1 MNTPARRDGTPERS
15 KGYEPRG
22 SQPTRGR
29 ADRSARSG
37 DSYGSRGASAPRS
50 GARGDAQSWGGGSGR
65 GDSRGGSRGGAGS
78 YDNSRGNS
86 RGAGSSYEGSRGGSG
101 SYGGSRGGSD
111 SYGSRG
117 GSDSRGGARG
127 GSGYGESRSFGGN
140 SGRGGYE
147 GSRGGGN
154 SGNSGRGGYEG
165 SRGGNASRAGGYEG
179 ARGGNSSRGGGYEG
193 SRDGNASRGG
203 GYDGSRGGS
212 SARGGSYEGARG
224 NSRGAAPSART
235 NSSAPR
241 GGDARGTQGR
251 SGFGRPSAPS
261 AQPAAKKVHRPSPDV
276 SVLLSNAKPARHQHV
291 DQPEAGGPKKLP
303 WGEGERLQKVLA
315 KAGVASRRAAEEMID
330 AGRIEVDGKIVRE
343 QGLRIDPQNAV
354 VRVDG
359 VRVVVRA
366 EQVYLALNK
375 PKGWQSTMSDEM
387 GRPCVGDI
395 VAERV
400 AAGQRL
406 FHVGRLDADT
416 EGLLLLTNDGDLAHR
431 LMHPSFEVSKT
442 YLATVNGE
450 VKERQVAK
458 LLREGV
464 ELEDGPAK
472 VDRFVVLEVGQGRS
486 LVKVVLHEGRKHIVR
501 RLLAAVDHP
510 VIALV
515 RTHIGPVALG
525 DQRPGALRVLG
536 RDEIG
541 KLYEAVSL

>member
-37 DSYGSRGASAPRS
+37 DSYGSRGASAPRG

-78 YDNSRGNS
+78 YEGSRGNS

-101 SYGGSRGGSD
+101 SYG
-111 SYGSRG
+111 SRG
-117 GSDSRGGARG
+117 GSDSRGGSRG

-147 GSRGGGN
+147 GSRGGN
-154 SGNSGRGGYEG
+154 T
-165 SRGGNASRAGGYEG
+165 SRGGGYEG
-179 ARGGNSSRGGGYEG
+179 ARGGNSRGGYDG

-203 GYDGSRGGS
+203 GYDGSRGGN

-224 NSRGAAPSART
+224 TSRGAAPSART

-241 GGDARGTQGR
+241 GGDARGAQGR
-251 SGFGRPSAPS
+251 SGFGRPATPA

-359 VRVVVRA
+359 VRVVVRS

-472 VDRFVVLEVGQGRS
+472 VDKFVVLEVGQGRS